1 MERTYRTAC
10 DACWQRRG
18 DLDTAQRLRLYAWY
32 KQAQGTDAPDTCA
45 ARNNVERA
53 KWYAWRQRRGA
64 TREAAMRAYVALA
77 KSLRVIS

>member
-1 MERTYRTAC
+1 MLERAYRAAC

-32 KQAQGTDAPDTCA
+32 KQAQGSDATAACA
-45 ARNNVERA
+45 T
-53 KWYAWRQRRGA
+53 RQRRGA